1 MVIVTLSFDGVGDVH
16 DYVRWPIKWKNY
28 IKSVQS
34 YKELQKRFPTLRLN
48 CWTTVSSLNVGNLPN
63 ILDFTT
69 EHNLEHNWAF
79 LNNPDVLNPKYKN
92 KFTLMAK
99 EKLENSTYEVC
110 RNIAG
115 KIACD
120 VDNDKLH
127 DLFTKRQDRLRNIN
141 VKDYFNFLPK

>member
-1 MVIVTLSFDGVGDVH
+1 
-16 DYVRWPIKWKNY
+16 
-28 IKSVQS
+28 
-34 YKELQKRFPTLRLN
+34 
-48 CWTTVSSLNVGNLPN
+48 
-63 ILDFTT
+63 
-69 EHNLEHNWAF
+69 
-79 LNNPDVLNPKYKN
+79 
-92 KFTLMAK
+92 MAK